1 MFKYTIP
8 RVLISLFPSCTWKV
22 KTWDKVIY
30 LTFDDGPHP
39 EITPWVLC
47 ELQKYNAKATFFC
60 VGDNVKKFPE
70 VFNKTIAEGHAVG
83 NHTMHHVKGWQLS
96 DEAYIEN
103 IREASGLIPSQ
114 LFRPPYGR
122 IKPRQLKK
130 ISSDYRVIM
139 WSKLSRDYDSGLNLK
154 ESLTA
159 MKEVKAGDII
169 VFHDSEKA
177 FPQLKHLLPQ
187 LLAYYK
193 ENGYMMEVLSR

>member
-1 MFKYTIP
+1 
-8 RVLISLFPSCTWKV
+8 V

>member
-39 EITPWVLC
+39 EITPWVLN
-47 ELQKYNAKATFFC
+47 ELQKYAAKATFFC
-60 VGDNVKKFPE
+60 VGENVQKFPE
-70 VFNKTIAEGHAVG
+70 VYKKVIASENAIG
-83 NHTMHHVKGWQLS
+83 NHTMHHVKGWHLS
-96 DEAYIEN
+96 DYQYLEDV
-103 IREASGLIPSQ
+103 REASGLIQSK

-122 IKPRQLKK
+122 IKFSQLKK
-130 ISSDYRVIM
+130 LRGDYKIIM
-139 WSKLSRDYDSGLNLK
+139 WSKLSRDYDANLNIE

-159 MKEVKAGDII
+159 MKQVNSGDIL

-177 FPQLKHLLPQ
+177 FPQLKQLLPE
-187 LLAYYK
+187 LLDHYSK
-193 ENGYMMEVLSR
+193 LGFRMEALA

>member
-39 EITPWVLC
+39 EITPWVLN
-47 ELQKYNAKATFFC
+47 ELQKYAAKATFFC
-60 VGDNVKKFPE
+60 VGENVQKFPE
-70 VFNKTIAEGHAVG
+70 VYKKVVTSENAIG
-83 NHTMHHVKGWQLS
+83 NHTMHHAKGWHLLDYQYLE
-96 DEAYIEN
+96 DV
-103 IREASGLIPSQ
+103 REASGLIQSQ

-122 IKPRQLKK
+122 IKLSQLKK
-130 ISSDYRVIM
+130 LRDDYKIIM
-139 WSKLSRDYDSGLNLK
+139 WSKLSRDYDANLNIK

-159 MKEVKAGDII
+159 MKQVNSGDIV

-177 FPQLKHLLPQ
+177 FPQLKQLLPE
-187 LLAYYK
+187 LLNHYS
-193 ENGYMMEVLSR
+193 NLGFRMETLT